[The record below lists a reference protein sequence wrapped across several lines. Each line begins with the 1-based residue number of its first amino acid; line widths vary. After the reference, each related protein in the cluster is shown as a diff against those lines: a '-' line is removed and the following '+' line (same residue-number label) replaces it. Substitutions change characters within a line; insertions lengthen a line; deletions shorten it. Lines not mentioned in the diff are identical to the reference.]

1 MQELYVNTE
10 GKLLAQDAYYLFV
23 LPYLDWLSDYATD
36 MQLLSEEIYDFSR
49 GEMTEQ
55 KIKEL
60 KG

>member
-1 MQELYVNTE
+1 
-10 GKLLAQDAYYLFV
+10 
-23 LPYLDWLSDYATD
+23 

-60 KG
+60 KGWLNRYIYLHLHLLLLAFILYAFMISVPRP